1 MYYPG
6 LFESAT
12 PFPGLNPHPFKTDS
26 LPPSAGEQH
35 VDLITLTDKK
45 MAGNLSTSSLASPV
59 LTTLTSPFRG
69 PPHFGSPHYRPQ
81 TGDLMASP
89 YMTSSAP
96 HLAANDNLN
105 PSLLH
110 EQSFL
115 EASTPYGIGPLPSY
129 PHYPNYM
136 GNSVL
141 NPTLANKGS
150 PSTGYPPHGSSFY
163 PSSGPSYPSLYPDSF
178 ISEYIVRNHH
188 HHHIDSTNKAPAY
201 NAPVSDN
208 SSFFEH
214 LKRLQES
221 LEGNGKSGGQS
232 CHVNVAA
239 NHHGQYTCHTQ
250 PVRPEATNGEN
261 NSVCPKPSV
270 IDSNPIGSNSN
281 GDPTHLA
288 PCPSSFQVSTPV
300 SQCGGNNVSNC
311 DLSKSNRSTKLC
323 KVETNKSVSSDDV
336 QPQRLLSSKAD
347 KKVTKNNNSSSKNH
361 KNKSTINGVIHE
373 KEYNNTK
380 DYKSREGHNSTCT
393 SKATTTTTTTTTAVV
408 ASEHITTTA
417 ATKTVTST
425 TLTSSKSAKAAAV
438 NKVKHN
444 RKDKC
449 DNDRD
454 NGERRND
461 ATGQEKIKKTC
472 KRQLWNPD
480 GDEHDV
486 ANDKKKDVKEN
497 EKAKPKVKAPSK
509 NEDKTN
515 NNNNKKM
522 KKDTIEEIAS
532 PKETKPSKKSNGNGR
547 RRRFRSGLDMI
558 RSSRKKSANKT
569 RSPAKKDNKVKKDLT
584 AKDLRLDSKRLI
596 VNKSLGETMLHRS
609 ARNNRLDVVK
619 QCLLLECDV
628 NVRDNAGYTPLHE
641 CSSRGN
647 LEVAR
652 LLLQHSADVNASA
665 TGGIRPLHDAIENN
679 HIELVRLLLSY
690 GADPNISTYSGSTPL
705 QLCRS
710 KMMFKFLKGT
720 RPPQSLM
727 SLIIVNLWTTM
738 SRESGD
744 YVENGFDIFA
754 DVPSDGEDC
763 ENVFHFGERPIVPSY
778 CPIHNYNSPFYLLSD
793 VLAATGLSEAE
804 FKRLHSNVEIT
815 KITKTDFMKATLSQL
830 EQRLFRAD
838 SIDQDELSIIE
849 RNDTIDE
856 ILNISTTVI

>member
-208 SSFFEH
+208 
-214 LKRLQES
+214 
-221 LEGNGKSGGQS
+221 N
-232 CHVNVAA
+232 
-239 NHHGQYTCHTQ
+239 
-250 PVRPEATNGEN
+250 
-261 NSVCPKPSV
+261 
-270 IDSNPIGSNSN
+270 
-281 GDPTHLA
+281 
-288 PCPSSFQVSTPV
+288 
-300 SQCGGNNVSNC
+300 
-311 DLSKSNRSTKLC
+311 
-323 KVETNKSVSSDDV
+323 
-336 QPQRLLSSKAD
+336 
-347 KKVTKNNNSSSKNH
+347 
-361 KNKSTINGVIHE
+361 
-373 KEYNNTK
+373 
-380 DYKSREGHNSTCT
+380 
-393 SKATTTTTTTTTAVV
+393 
-408 ASEHITTTA
+408 
-417 ATKTVTST
+417 
-425 TLTSSKSAKAAAV
+425 
-438 NKVKHN
+438 
-444 RKDKC
+444 
-449 DNDRD
+449 
-454 NGERRND
+454 NGERRDD

-480 GDEHDV
+480 GDEHDD

-710 KMMFKFLKGT
+710 KMMFKFLKGFQSDIGT
-720 RPPQSLM
+720 ERPVIDS
-727 SLIIVNLWTTM
+727 TTLPWKFINHQT
-738 SRESGD
+738 SGESGD